1 MLVDYV
7 LIVIFIVIVFFVGF
21 ILSMLPMYLA
31 GYNDFINSEK
41 VSSYEC
47 GFDSFDNNFF
57 EFNIQFYLVSLLFM
71 LFDVEIMFIYPW
83 TLIISTTNWFEVF
96 IMLVFLLLLTLG
108 FCFEWLRGV
117 LDWNDSK
124 IIE

>member
-7 LIVIFIVIVFFVGF
+7 LIAIFIVIVFFVGF

>member
-1 MLVDYV
+1 MIVDYV
-7 LIVIFIVIVFFVGF
+7 LIAIFIVIVFFVGF

-83 TLIISTTNWFEVF
+83 TLIVSTTNWFEVF

-108 FCFEWLRGV
+108 FCFEWLKGV

-124 IIE
+124 IVE